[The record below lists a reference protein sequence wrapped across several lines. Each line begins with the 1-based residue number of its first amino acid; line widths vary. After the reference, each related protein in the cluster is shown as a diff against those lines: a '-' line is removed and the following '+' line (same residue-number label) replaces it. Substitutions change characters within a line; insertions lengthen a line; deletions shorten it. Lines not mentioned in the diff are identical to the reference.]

1 MNHHRTQ
8 ARHIRTKASKRLII
22 NLRILSVVCV
32 VLILV
37 TGYNVVVSQA
47 IFWQVALAVA
57 IGLAAGVVSARM
69 YKITWSKHEAQV
81 IGRMDVYGVVVLVL
95 FIIFELNREHV
106 ARLFVSGES
115 IGSIAL
121 VLVTAALYGRILGTS
136 RQILRVLE
144 KEGII

>member
-81 IGRMDVYGVVVLVL
+81 IGRMDVYGVVVLAL